1 MKIPPQMPSSAV
13 LRRHINDYVL
23 GKQKGIN
30 INRLVYFKQLGK
42 NNLKSLSCSFYH
54 PCNHR
59 VSILAIALLVK
70 RKKVMCLGSE
80 LLHVTMLECS
90 FVGAFVTRA
99 ALADNQ
105 KNCLHGLNIMQSKYS
120 YTFLGR
126 CKARTLSCFI

>member
-13 LRRHINDYVL
+13 LRRNINDYVL

-30 INRLVYFKQLGK
+30 INSLVYFKQLEK
-42 NNLKSLSCSFYH
+42 NNLQIIVLFLLSSVSPSSFH
-54 PCNHR
+54 IS
-59 VSILAIALLVK
+59 VGKKEKIL
-70 RKKVMCLGSE
+70 CLGSE
-80 LLHVTMLECS
+80 LLNVTKLECS

-126 CKARTLSCFI
+126 CKARTLSCFIL